1 MSVAIRAMDKKAA
14 DSTYMTKL
22 SKIATAEMISSK
34 VQNLLSWKL
43 SIFTLY
49 IRVSGVWL
57 YIPFNSITFSTRESF
72 MEILWI
78 SNSCKISKQ
87 KYKLVGGSNF
97 ILPSIWNICFELN
110 CVYLVEMKLE
120 KQCCDCLHSPYLL
133 WRVICWS
140 SISSHMN
147 FNWLHLRQSIDV
159 EHAND

>member
-49 IRVSGVWL
+49 IYVCVSGVWL

-72 MEILWI
+72 MEIFLVNLVDMRI
-78 SNSCKISKQ
+78 SHESFMDK
-87 KYKLVGGSNF
+87 
-97 ILPSIWNICFELN
+97 
-110 CVYLVEMKLE
+110 
-120 KQCCDCLHSPYLL
+120 
-133 WRVICWS
+133 
-140 SISSHMN
+140 
-147 FNWLHLRQSIDV
+147 
-159 EHAND
+159 